1 MPGNLQA
8 MKITDHVWQV
18 GGDNL
23 SGSGDAA
30 IYLLAFDNAAA
41 LIDAGCGNGHQ
52 QLVQNISQCLPPE
65 AKIEYLF
72 LTHCHY
78 DHAGGAAAVRKQYG
92 CAIAAHELDAEYLE
106 SGDSRVTAAQWYNAY
121 LEPLAID
128 HKIKAAEENFKLGSN
143 SIIAYHCP
151 GHSPGSMVL
160 VTEVT
165 GKKILFGQDIHG
177 PLHDDLLSSRK
188 DYITSL
194 KFLISLE
201 ADILCEGHFGI
212 YKGRKEVREFIQ
224 SFLR

>member
-1 MPGNLQA
+1 

-78 DHAGGAAAVRKQYG
+78 DHAGGAAAVRKHYG

-106 SGDSRVTAAQWYNAY
+106 SGDRRVTAAQWYNAY

-128 HKIKAAEENFKLGSN
+128 HKIQAAEETFKLGSN

-212 YKGRKEVREFIQ
+212 FQGRKEVRDFIR

>member
-1 MPGNLQA
+1 
-8 MKITDHVWQV
+8 MKIIDHVWQV

-52 QLVQNISQCLPPE
+52 RLVQNISQCLPPE

-106 SGDSRVTAAQWYNAY
+106 SGDRRVTAAQWYNAY

-128 HKIKAAEENFKLGSN
+128 HKIKAAEQTFKLGSN
-143 SIIAYHCP
+143 SLIAYHCP

-165 GKKILFGQDIHG
+165 GKKVLFGQDIHG

-212 YKGRKEVREFIQ
+212 FQGRKEVQEFIR
-224 SFLR
+224 SFLP